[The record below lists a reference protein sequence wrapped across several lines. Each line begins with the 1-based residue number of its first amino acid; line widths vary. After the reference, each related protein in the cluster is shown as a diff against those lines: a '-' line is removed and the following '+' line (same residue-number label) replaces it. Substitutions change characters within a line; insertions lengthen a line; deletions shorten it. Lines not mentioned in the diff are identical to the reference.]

1 MSLGYYFNEKQ
12 WIKSVFTIDIM
23 AFDWEFH
30 AEEYIS
36 DMMLYKTSLQ
46 EILVGVKK
54 VSGNEF
60 LFFILS
66 VREGRRAKPTVF
78 RLLKIAKM

>member
-1 MSLGYYFNEKQ
+1 M
-12 WIKSVFTIDIM
+12 KSS
-23 AFDWEFH
+23 ELNL
-30 AEEYIS
+30 YLLLIS
-36 DMMLYKTSLQ
+36 WLLTENFMPKNTFSEMMLYKTSLQ